1 MRTTN
6 IILLSFLVTAISFCF
21 IQYSDA
27 QEQVI
32 DKDGYHKIT
41 GTKFDEYGFDK
52 DGFDYGGYHKT
63 TDTKFDE
70 YGYDKDGFTR
80 YGWSLDGI
88 NKYTLTKFDKDGF
101 DINGFN
107 KYGYNRLGW
116 TRDGI
121 NKITGTAFDKHGYNK
136 YGNDKDGFGKHFP
149 AFHADE
155 KKKNSNTRITTII
168 KDKTYMEKIEQDRE
182 TQKIQNFLKDLPR
195 NPVVTRKI
203 PSSSIIE
210 NPSPPIIDRSPPSIM
225 KDYPPRVYKAPSH
238 PANDFN
244 HPYYKSP
251 PPSSYY
257 DARPPPSPDKWQ
269 HQYTP
274 APQFPKYM
282 PTPFPRSTPF
292 P

>member
-1 MRTTN
+1 
-6 IILLSFLVTAISFCF
+6 
-21 IQYSDA
+21 
-27 QEQVI
+27 
-32 DKDGYHKIT
+32 
-41 GTKFDEYGFDK
+41 
-52 DGFDYGGYHKT
+52 
-63 TDTKFDE
+63 
-70 YGYDKDGFTR
+70 
-80 YGWSLDGI
+80 
-88 NKYTLTKFDKDGF
+88 
-101 DINGFN
+101 
-107 KYGYNRLGW
+107 
-116 TRDGI
+116 
-121 NKITGTAFDKHGYNK
+121 
-136 YGNDKDGFGKHFP
+136 
-149 AFHADE
+149 
-155 KKKNSNTRITTII
+155 
-168 KDKTYMEKIEQDRE
+168 MEKIEQDRE